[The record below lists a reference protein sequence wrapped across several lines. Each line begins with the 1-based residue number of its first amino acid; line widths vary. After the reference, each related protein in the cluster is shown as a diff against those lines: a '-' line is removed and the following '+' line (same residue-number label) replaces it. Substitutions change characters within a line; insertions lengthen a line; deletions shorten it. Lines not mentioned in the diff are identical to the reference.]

1 MAKTHRCG
9 ITMGWAERDEKAIH
23 DAVSCIDH
31 NGKKAMPYKKLQF
44 FRPVEKSTFQVGDA
58 QTGAN

>member
-1 MAKTHRCG
+1 
-9 ITMGWAERDEKAIH
+9 MGWAERDEKAIH